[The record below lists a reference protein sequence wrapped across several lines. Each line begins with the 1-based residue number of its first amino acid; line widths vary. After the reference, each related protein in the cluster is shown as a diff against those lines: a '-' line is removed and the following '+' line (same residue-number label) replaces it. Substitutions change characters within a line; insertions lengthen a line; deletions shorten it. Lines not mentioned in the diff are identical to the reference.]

1 MANEAF
7 RILATLADRIIAVEG
22 RMRNLEGAFGPI
34 REGRMRNLE
43 GRMRNLEG
51 AFGWL

>member
-22 RMRNLEGAFGPI
+22 RMRNLEFLYWQNHMAGSDIEADSLNP
-34 REGRMRNLE
+34 
-43 GRMRNLEG
+43 
-51 AFGWL
+51 